1 MPRRV
6 KNKRKKTTTKV
17 GYSSKMYNDRR
28 QNGYDDDK
36 ATAVVPPK
44 NFKSDVPFAPDP
56 GISKK
61 TTNSKPNIVDNS
73 NIVKKWLKVLNWLNI
88 AHMFF
93 GIGAIIF
100 IISIFTADGGSMLA
114 AYSWMAAGVFVTLF
128 VVCLIA
134 SKIPG
139 SGSTFLDTLKS
150 IGPLILPGLFILI
163 PLIILIIIFYKTGPI
178 IAKDSSHLPPVFNT
192 INIMAFVSILIQA
205 SILVK
210 FYENE
215 IHALRTKE
223 PNSKKWMYISGLI
236 LTSIITTAISGELY
250 VIISSFLTDG

>member
-6 KNKRKKTTTKV
+6 KSKRKQEIVK
-17 GYSSKMYNDRR
+17 GGDNRRMYNDRR
-28 QNGYDDDK
+28 RNGNGDDK

-44 NFKSDVPFAPDP
+44 NSKSDVPFAPDP

-61 TTNSKPNIVDNS
+61 TTNSKPNIV
-73 NIVKKWLKVLNWLNI
+73 KKWLKVLNLLNI

-100 IISIFTADGGSMLA
+100 IISIFTSDGGSMLA
-114 AYSWMAAGVFVTLF
+114 AYSWMAAGVFITLF

-192 INIMAFVSILIQA
+192 FNIMAFVSILIQA

-215 IHALRTKE
+215 IHALRTEE
-223 PNSKKWMYISGLI
+223 PNSKKWVYISGLI

-250 VIISSFLTDG
+250 VIIASFLTDG